1 MGARVNIRGEGPR
14 YEPTYGE
21 TENDT
26 FLGYA
31 NELDVWYDPEEPFV
45 CVVGPDH
52 KLLRLDSDQKEVSG
66 HNFDAFHIEDNL
78 LVLFETQKQDLHID
92 VHDMSLIYQLCV
104 EHQLLEL

>member
-1 MGARVNIRGEGPR
+1 MGTQVNIRGEGPR
-14 YEPTYGE
+14 YEPTYGDISG
-21 TENDT
+21 DT

-31 NELDVWYDPEEPFV
+31 NELDVWYDPEGPFV

-52 KLLRLDSDQKEVSG
+52 KLLGLDSDQKEVSG
-66 HNFDAFHIEDNL
+66 YNFDLFKIEDGL
-78 LVLFETQKQDLHID
+78 LVLFETQNQDLHID